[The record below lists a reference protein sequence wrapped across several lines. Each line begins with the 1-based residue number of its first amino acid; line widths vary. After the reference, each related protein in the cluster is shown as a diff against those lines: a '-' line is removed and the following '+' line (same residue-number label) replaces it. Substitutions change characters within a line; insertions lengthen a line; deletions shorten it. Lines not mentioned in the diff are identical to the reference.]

1 MSAKKSLHI
10 LFTCVGRRVE
20 LLDAFRRAGE
30 KLGISLEVHG
40 ADASWR
46 APAMHLVDRAHVVPS
61 ISSGTYIDALCKI
74 VKKHR
79 VDMIVPLLD
88 LELIPL
94 ACSVERFAALGCR
107 AVISS
112 ERVVRICRDK
122 IATFDALSNAGI
134 DTPRTWRWDDLVRQ
148 KSHRFPYFM
157 KPLAGSAAKGNYFI
171 RNIEEL
177 RTFGPLV
184 EEPIVQEFV
193 KGVEHTLDV
202 YTGLDGVPRCAVPRR
217 RIEVRSGEVS
227 KAVVVKNKGI
237 MAVGMRVAEAL
248 GECRGVI
255 TVQCMVTPRGRIRVI
270 EINPRFGG
278 GAPLAIHAGADMP
291 RWLMMEQLG
300 RRPRIKPDGFRDD
313 VGMLRYDESV
323 FVNRATNK
331 FGLG

>member
-1 MSAKKSLHI
+1 MHI

-20 LLDAFRRAGE
+20 LLNAFRRAGH
-30 KLGISLEVHG
+30 KLGIALEVHG

-46 APAMHLVDRAHVVPS
+46 APALHLVDKPHIVPS
-61 ISSGTYIDALCKI
+61 ISSGRYIDVLCKI

-94 ACSVERFAALGCR
+94 AGSADRFAEHGCR
-107 AVISS
+107 VVISP

-122 IATFDALSNAGI
+122 IATFEALSKAGI
-134 DTPRTWRWDDLVRQ
+134 DTPRTWRWEDLTNL
-148 KSHRFPYFM
+148 KSRGFPYFM
-157 KPLAGSAAKGNYFI
+157 KPLSGSAAKGNYFI
-171 RNIEEL
+171 RNEDEL

-184 EEPIVQEFV
+184 ENPIVQEFV

-202 YTGLDGVPRCAVPRR
+202 YTGFDGVPRCAVPRR

-227 KAVVVKNKGI
+227 KAVVVKDKAI

-291 RWLMMEQLG
+291 RWLMMEHLG
-300 RRPRIKPDGFRDD
+300 RTPRIKPDGFRDD

-323 FVNRATNK
+323 FVNRASSK
-331 FGLG
+331 FSLK